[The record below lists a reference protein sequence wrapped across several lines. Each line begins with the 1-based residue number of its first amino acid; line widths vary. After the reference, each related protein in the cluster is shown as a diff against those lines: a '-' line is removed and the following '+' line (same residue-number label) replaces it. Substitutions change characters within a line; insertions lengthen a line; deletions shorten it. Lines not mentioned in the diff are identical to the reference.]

1 MPKTGKQIRR
11 VKPNV
16 QGSPRILNKPWLQ
29 KCMAVT
35 VFIVMAWT
43 HYQLAHL
50 LVSVKIN
57 TVECKECNPVQ
68 ASAQQ
73 TLLIGNV
80 IENSSD
86 SGYPVFIWGPI
97 QSGTIHFNKA
107 RLDDRLLANLRH
119 FQSNIP
125 TTSQPAD
132 FEVSGDKNSSVV
144 IKLYFRH
151 FSTPINKLYLSREAS
166 SENIPAEFKIRAE
179 GLEPAI
185 EISQMALDDNGS
197 IHAAN
202 ILKIGE
208 WRYALSGIPI
218 TLLPET
224 GTDTIFRFFSTD
236 NTIAGNDTVISALSV
251 GVTASNDDTQT
262 FDSLFCGATESS
274 KVLLNVA
281 AKLAQQGC
289 PGAEQ
294 LAPLKLSAFAV
305 DKDHLQIS
313 ASGNAWALSKGEPIT
328 KDIIA
333 LIKENPYLAALLAV
347 FDGFFGAWLKRVF
360 GSKETAAA

>member
-1 MPKTGKQIRR
+1 M
-11 VKPNV
+11 
-16 QGSPRILNKPWLQ
+16 
-29 KCMAVT
+29 
-35 VFIVMAWT
+35 VFLVLAWT

-57 TVECKECNPVQ
+57 SVECKDCNPVQ
-68 ASAQQ
+68 APPQQ
-73 TLLIGNV
+73 TLLISNIIGN
-80 IENSSD
+80 SLDSD
-86 SGYPVFIWGPI
+86 APVFVWGPI
-97 QSGTIHFNKA
+97 QSGNIHFNKA
-107 RLDDRLLANLRH
+107 RLDDRLLANLQH

-125 TTSQPAD
+125 ITAQPVD
-132 FEVSGDKNSSVV
+132 FNVSGDKKSAVV

-151 FSTPINKLYLSREAS
+151 FSMPINKLYLSREAS

-185 EISQMALDDNGS
+185 EISQMVLDDNGS

-224 GTDTIFRFFSTD
+224 GTNTIFRFFSTD
-236 NTIAGNDTVISALSV
+236 NTIARNDTVISALSV
-251 GVTASNDDTQT
+251 GVTASNDDTQI
-262 FDSLFCGATESS
+262 FDSLFCGATESG

-313 ASGNAWALSKGEPIT
+313 ASGSAWALKKGEPIT

-360 GSKETAAA
+360 GSKEAATA